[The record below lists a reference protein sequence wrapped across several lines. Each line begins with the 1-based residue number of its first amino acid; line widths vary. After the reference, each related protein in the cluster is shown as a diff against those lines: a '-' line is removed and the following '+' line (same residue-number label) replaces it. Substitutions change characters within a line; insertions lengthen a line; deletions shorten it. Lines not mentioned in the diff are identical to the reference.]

1 MSRHRRPTSTA
12 MTAVLVALVAVMST
26 AAVWRIASPQQAAS
40 QDATESEN
48 GASTQ
53 RSYSTA
59 SVSQGSLATDREFNA
74 TVSHGDSW
82 VVTTD
87 ADGTITAAREI
98 GELVDFGE
106 ELIRIDDK
114 PVTVAEGS
122 MPMYRELHKVNT
134 RHRDVNGKRLK
145 LQTGE
150 DVAQLQRFLI
160 AAGFDDDGDLEVD
173 SEFGASTEDAV
184 EDWQEAVGL
193 PVTGRVDTSQLV
205 FESAPVRINTTSR
218 VGDRFSALE
227 VTGADTEVLV
237 DTSTR
242 DRSALPVGAD
252 VEIDVNGQASAGTIS
267 EQKQV
272 TLTDG
277 SRVWRTTI
285 SPDGGLPDDVA
296 TAKVTITQTV
306 AQDVLLVPVVALLAL
321 SEGGF
326 AVEVP
331 DGPRTR
337 LVAVEVGEVL
347 DGRAEVSGE
356 ITEGDEV
363 VIPE

>member
-1 MSRHRRPTSTA
+1 MSRRRRLKLTA
-12 MTAVLVALVAVMST
+12 TTVVLVALVAVMST
-26 AAVWRIASPQQAAS
+26 AAVWWVAAPEQAAA
-40 QDATESEN
+40 QDATESEDGGSAQPN
-48 GASTQ
+48 Q
-53 RSYSTA
+53 STA
-59 SVSQGSLATDREFNA
+59 TVSQGSLATEREFNA

-82 VVTTD
+82 VVTTE
-87 ADGTITAAREI
+87 AAGTITAAREV

-134 RHRDVNGKRLK
+134 RHRDANGKRLK

-160 AAGFDDDGDLEVD
+160 ATGFDDGGDLEVD
-173 SEFGASTEDAV
+173 GEFGASTEDAV

-218 VGDRFSALE
+218 VGDRFSTLE

-252 VEIDVNGQASAGTIS
+252 VEIDINGTTVPGSVSQ
-267 EQKQV
+267 QKQV
-272 TLTDG
+272 TLADG

-285 SPDGGLPDDVA
+285 SPDGELPDDVA
-296 TAKVTITQTV
+296 AAKVTITQTV
-306 AQDVLLVPVVALLAL
+306 AEDVLLVPVVALLAL

-331 DGPRTR
+331 DGPGTR

-356 ITEGDEV
+356 IAEGDEV